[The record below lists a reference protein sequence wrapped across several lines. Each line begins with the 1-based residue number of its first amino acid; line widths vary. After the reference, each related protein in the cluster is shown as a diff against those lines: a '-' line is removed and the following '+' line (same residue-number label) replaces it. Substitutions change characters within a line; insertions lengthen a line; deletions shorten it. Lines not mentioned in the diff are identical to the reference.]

1 MHYVVLEESSGLNAD
16 RWERAYLEEAPRVFR
31 ALFATLRDRDA
42 ARDALH
48 EAFLEGLQR
57 PPARDD
63 NLAGWLFRVALRKAR
78 RGPYRPFLLGIAES
92 LWPAAEHDELSQ
104 ALDRLEAGRLLR
116 LLTERQRAI
125 VVAQYYL
132 GLEQAEIARVFNV
145 RRGTVSATLAQAL
158 RRMRRGGQYAI

>member
-1 MHYVVLEESSGLNAD
+1 VETSEQRSQ

-31 ALFATLRDRDA
+31 ALVATLRDRDV

-48 EAFLEGLQR
+48 EAFLEGLER
-57 PPARDD
+57 PPVHDQ
-63 NLAGWLFRVALRKAR
+63 NLAGWLFRVALRKVR
-78 RGPYRPFLLGIAES
+78 RGPYRPFLLGVAES
-92 LWPAAEHDELSQ
+92 LWPAAERNEMDR

-132 GLEQAEIARVFNV
+132 GMEQSEIARIFNV

-158 RRMRRGGQYAI
+158 QRMRRGGQHAI